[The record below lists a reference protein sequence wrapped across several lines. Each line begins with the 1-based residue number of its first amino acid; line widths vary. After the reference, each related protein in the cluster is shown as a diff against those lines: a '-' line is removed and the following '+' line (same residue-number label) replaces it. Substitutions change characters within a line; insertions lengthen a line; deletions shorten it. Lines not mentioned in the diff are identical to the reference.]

1 MREHLEEEEEKRM
14 LFVMSIYSVI
24 LCILLIVF
32 SWNVED
38 KRQILIIG
46 MVVVGYLLIRR
57 NFSPLIVCSGIMC
70 RALGLL

>member
-1 MREHLEEEEEKRM
+1 M

-46 MVVVGYLLIRR
+46 MVAVGYLLIRR
-57 NFSPLIVCSGIMC
+57 NFSTLVVCSGIMC

>member
-57 NFSPLIVCSGIMC
+57 NFSPLVVCSGIMC

>member
-1 MREHLEEEEEKRM
+1 M

-46 MVVVGYLLIRR
+46 MVAVGYLLIRR
-57 NFSPLIVCSGIMC
+57 NDVCLFSCMFFLWFFVFFY
-70 RALGLL
+70 